1 MSTRTVN
8 LTILDKDYTVAS
20 PPDAEEG
27 LKTAARLLNERMKQ
41 IKAGG
46 RVLGT
51 ERIAVMAALNLIY
64 ELMHEGQSAAIHD
77 EAIQSMIRKIDAVLP
92 EVNAEG

>member
-1 MSTRTVN
+1 MSAQTVN
-8 LTILDKDYTVAS
+8 LTILDKEYRVAS
-20 PPDAEEG
+20 PPEAEEG

-41 IKAGG
+41 IKASG

-64 ELMHEGQSAAIHD
+64 ELMNEGQSAALHD
-77 EAIQSMIRKIDAVLP
+77 EAIQTMISKIDAVLP
-92 EVNAEG
+92 QVNAQD